1 MQQNTEKSVEY
12 GGNYQKYRGFNVDLQ
27 MFPNTPENESGA
39 KDLTRLFY
47 GNDQSSSFGAAN
59 ENQFA
64 SNLTGHPA
72 QTVKIEDYN
81 DQPFV
86 DMSDFD
92 LKPRMR
98 KTSLLSGGK

>member
-1 MQQNTEKSVEY
+1 
-12 GGNYQKYRGFNVDLQ
+12 

-47 GNDQSSSFGAAN
+47 GDNQSSSFGAAN

-72 QTVKIEDYN
+72 QTMKIEDYN
-81 DQPFV
+81 DQPIPFV
-86 DMSDFD
+86 DISDFD
-92 LKPRMR
+92 LRPKMK
-98 KTSLLSGGK
+98 KTSL

>member
-1 MQQNTEKSVEY
+1 
-12 GGNYQKYRGFNVDLQ
+12 
-27 MFPNTPENESGA
+27 MFPNTLENESGA

-47 GNDQSSSFGAAN
+47 GDDQSSSFGAAN
-59 ENQFA
+59 ANQFA
-64 SNLTGHPA
+64 SNLTGNRLA
-72 QTVKIEDYN
+72 QTMKIEDHK

-92 LKPRMR
+92 LKPKMR